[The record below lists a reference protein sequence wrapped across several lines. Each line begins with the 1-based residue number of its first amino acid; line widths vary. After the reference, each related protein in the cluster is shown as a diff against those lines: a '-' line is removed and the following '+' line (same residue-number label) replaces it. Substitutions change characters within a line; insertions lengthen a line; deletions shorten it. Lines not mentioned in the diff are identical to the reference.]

1 MSIRVAAAQLGRHRL
16 LGGVV
21 SKGEEQR
28 DGDRLGLD
36 VRQRAQVERD
46 ELAVRAGSTT
56 DPHATIQWHERRRM
70 LGARPIEVRAGLPT
84 EMQDVLEALVRDE
97 SSARPATLEQRIG
110 RNRGAVGE
118 AADGGRPDGESSGD
132 DRVLLTLGR
141 GHLRDPDLAVGD
153 EHCVREGPADV
164 DPERTHR
171 VILGH
176 GAE

>member
-1 MSIRVAAAQLGRHRL
+1 MVAIVVPWVKRPTEVAA
-16 LGGVV
+16 
-21 SKGEEQR
+21 
-28 DGDRLGLD
+28 
-36 VRQRAQVERD
+36 
-46 ELAVRAGSTT
+46 
-56 DPHATIQWHERRRM
+56 
-70 LGARPIEVRAGLPT
+70 
-84 EMQDVLEALVRDE
+84 
-97 SSARPATLEQRIG
+97 
-110 RNRGAVGE
+110 
-118 AADGGRPDGESSGD
+118 DGESSGD